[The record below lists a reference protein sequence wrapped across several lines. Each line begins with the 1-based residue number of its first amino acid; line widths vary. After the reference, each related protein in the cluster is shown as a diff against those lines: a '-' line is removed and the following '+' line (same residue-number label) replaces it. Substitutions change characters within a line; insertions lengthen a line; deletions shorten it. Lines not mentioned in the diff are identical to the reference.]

1 MICQEF
7 LQFNDKKR
15 YRKKK
20 VSLLLIPEKIVQ
32 RLIQSP
38 ADGNAQVDGGVIVP
52 LLDGVDGLAGRAYQV
67 RKGLLA
73 QTLGGAG
80 GAETEVFHGVSSISA
95 F

>member
-32 RLIQSP
+32 RLI
-38 ADGNAQVDGGVIVP
+38 
-52 LLDGVDGLAGRAYQV
+52 
-67 RKGLLA
+67 
-73 QTLGGAG
+73 
-80 GAETEVFHGVSSISA
+80 
-95 F
+95 